1 MEYLLGELV
10 GDLLAGLFFS
20 RKSRR
25 TTARHKVLHA
35 LRLSRRR
42 HLTQESQDYAQRWL
56 AIGSRHIDLFRLH
69 RHQGRIQAALKRIQP
84 VATGRAGDP
93 A

>member
-1 MEYLLGELV
+1 VEYLLGELV

-25 TTARHKVLHA
+25 TTARHHVLHA

-42 HLTQESQDYAQRWL
+42 VSQESQDYAQRWL